1 MERGRRQAPR
11 SGFRARSA
19 AALKRR
25 THRRALAIAAIV
37 AGALL
42 MWLSPE
48 AIDGNAIGGEA
59 IGGAILM
66 AAGVCLEILGVW
78 LERRA

>member
-1 MERGRRQAPR
+1 V
-11 SGFRARSA
+11 
-19 AALKRR
+19 
-25 THRRALAIAAIV
+25 LAIVAVV

-48 AIDGNAIGGEA
+48 AIGGEA

-66 AAGVCLEILGVW
+66 AAGILLEILGVW